1 MQQTAPHLMRRCH
14 ILKRGTMFKIV
25 QSDEYTWPVTVE
37 VPTDGGRSDKST
49 FDAKFKRLTQS
60 RMDEIRKGISAGD
73 VTDVDLAREVLVG
86 WSGVVDDKGDVPY
99 SEAAR
104 DRLLDIPTVSSAVVM
119 ALLGS
124 LSGARR
130 KN

>member
-1 MQQTAPHLMRRCH
+1 
-14 ILKRGTMFKIV
+14 MFKIA
-25 QSDEYTWPVTVE
+25 QSAEYTWPVTVE
-37 VPTDGGRSDKST
+37 VPTDGGRSDKAT
-49 FDAKFKRLTQS
+49 FDARFKRLTQT
-60 RMDEIRKGISAGD
+60 RMDEIRKGISNAEIND
-73 VTDVDLAREVLVG
+73 ADLAREVLVG
-86 WSGVVDDKGDVPY
+86 WTGVVDDSGEVPY

-104 DRLLDIPTVSSAVVM
+104 DRLLDIPMVSAAVVM

>member
-1 MQQTAPHLMRRCH
+1 
-14 ILKRGTMFKIV
+14 MFKIA
-25 QSDEYTWPVTVE
+25 QSAEYTWPVTVD
-37 VPTDGGRSDKST
+37 VPTDGGRSEKST
-49 FDAKFKRLTQS
+49 FDARFKRLTQT
-60 RMDEIRKGISAGD
+60 RMDEIRKSISNAEIND
-73 VTDVDLAREVLVG
+73 ADLAREVLVG
-86 WSGVVDDKGDVPY
+86 WAGVVDDGGDVPY

-104 DRLLDIPTVSSAVVM
+104 DRLLDIPMVSAAVVM